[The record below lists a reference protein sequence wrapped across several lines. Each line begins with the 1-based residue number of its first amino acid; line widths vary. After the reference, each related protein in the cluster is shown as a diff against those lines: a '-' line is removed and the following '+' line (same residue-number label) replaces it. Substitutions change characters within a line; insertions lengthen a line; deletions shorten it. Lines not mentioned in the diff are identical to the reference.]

1 MTSAQNATSAAPPC
15 RRKADTVADGLLFL
29 YKIQPVRPEMLIEGA
44 TPDEEVL
51 IGQHFDYLK
60 RLIEAGVVFL
70 AGRTLNTDPASF
82 GIVIFHA
89 VDEAAARQ
97 VMHADPAV
105 RGRVM
110 RAELYPFRVALL
122 GNLPEA

>member
-1 MTSAQNATSAAPPC
+1 M
-15 RRKADTVADGLLFL
+15 ADELIFL
-29 YKIQPVRPEMLIEGA
+29 YKIQPVRPEMLTEGA
-44 TPDEEVL
+44 ISDEEAL

-60 RLIEAGVVFL
+60 RLTEAGVVFM
-70 AGRTLNTDPASF
+70 AGRTLNSDPASF

-105 RGRVM
+105 QGRVM
-110 RAELYPFRVALL
+110 RAELYPFRIALL
-122 GNLPEA
+122 GK